1 MREIKFRAWVGTH
14 KLMFQVREMIIPDGL
29 NEAGFQEIAVTDN
42 YSIVRPMHY
51 IQPILMQYTGLEDK
65 NGKEIYE
72 GDIVTIPGQYP
83 YFDCD
88 TPNYVAEVEWIF
100 AGFQTVLHCINGKK
114 RGISEGINE
123 PLEDGTYFEVIGNI
137 YENPELLKQI
147 VQQLQYL

>member
-1 MREIKFRAWVGTH
+1 MREIKFRAW
-14 KLMFQVREMIIPDGL
+14 EPL
-29 NEAGFQEIAVTDN
+29 NKE
-42 YSIVRPMHY
+42 MHY
-51 IQPILMQYTGLEDK
+51 MDYCLFEYREQRNKFAMPKGNQQLQFAYCHMNLDSLVVMQYTGLEDK

-100 AGFQTVLHCINGKK
+100 AGFQTVLHCINGEK

-123 PLEDGTYFEVIGNI
+123 PLEDGDYFEVIGNI
-137 YENPELLKQI
+137 YENPELLK
-147 VQQLQYL
+147 

>member
-1 MREIKFRAWVGTH
+1 MREIKFRVWHTRSDLLRSNTPQTEYFTLHDIYWRGEDTGDYDFPRKDDV
-14 KLMFQVREMIIPDGL
+14 V
-29 NEAGFQEIAVTDN
+29 
-42 YSIVRPMHY
+42 
-51 IQPILMQYTGLEDK
+51 MQYTGLKDK

-88 TPNYVAEVEWIF
+88 IPNYVAEVEWIF

-123 PLEDGTYFEVIGNI
+123 PLEEGTYFEVIGNI
-137 YENPELLKQI
+137 YENPELLK
-147 VQQLQYL
+147 